1 MLPDLEGVSFMVSNG
16 SVARVDVRQR
26 GVATLSGIRVGDP
39 EDAVTAAYGDRL
51 TAESDY
57 YDHDATQYTFTPE
70 EPGDDTRG
78 IIVAALEGRVTAIRA
93 GRLPEVD
100 CVEGCV

>member
-1 MLPDLEGVSFMVSNG
+1 MVSNG
-16 SVARVDVRQR
+16 SVARVDVHER

-70 EPGDDTRG
+70 EPGDDTRM
-78 IIVAALEGRVTAIRA
+78 IITTLEGRVTAIRA

-100 CVEGCV
+100 YVEGCV